1 MHQKSTLI
9 IPIIILSLLGLVSC
23 EKFEGNQT
31 VPAYLTIDTI
41 GLKVEAGIQGS
52 ASANITDAWV
62 YVDDQ
67 LIGAFELPA
76 TIPLLV
82 TGQHKVFI
90 RPGIILNGM
99 LSLRTYYPFYNPIT
113 KTLKFAPD
121 SVTRMPQQSVNGKS
135 AVYTTYTEKT
145 YITWAENFDDQSLTI
160 DTTSDSNVAF
170 ELTNSGDT
178 NTFEGAFSGKIRLTS
193 DTDVFEAVTTE
204 NYALPQLAAPVF
216 LEINYKGTNSFTIGV
231 FANTTE
237 QVVQQPVV
245 DIYPKANWNKI
256 YVNLTSI
263 VSSFTTA
270 KKFSIFIGATKD
282 ADVSTGEIY
291 IDNMKLVYNNQTNE

>member
-9 IPIIILSLLGLVSC
+9 ILLVILSLLGLVSC
-23 EKFEGNQT
+23 EKFEGSQT

-41 GLKVEAGIQGS
+41 GLKVETGLQGS
-52 ASANITDAWV
+52 SSANITDAWV

-99 LSLRTYYPFYNPIT
+99 LSLRTYYPFYNSIT
-113 KTLKFAPD
+113 KTLRFAPD
-121 SVTRMPQQSVNGKS
+121 SVTRMPQQSVNGKT

-145 YITWAENFDDQSLTI
+145 YITWSENFDDQSLTI

-170 ELTNSGDT
+170 ELTSSGDS
-178 NTFEGAFSGKIRLTS
+178 NTFEGTFSGKIRLTS

-204 NYALPQLAAPVF
+204 DYALPQLAAPVF

-231 FANTTE
+231 FATTSE

-245 DIYPKANWNKI
+245 DIYPKESWNKI